1 MLTAQ
6 EYFEQ
11 AHMSAHDWMNRAVAA
26 IDEKFGDG
34 FARAHPELVGAY
46 MQTCALDFMASF
58 STSELS
64 GALERIADALD
75 E

>member
-1 MLTAQ
+1 MLTPT

-11 AHMSAHDWMNRAVAA
+11 SHKSAHDWMLRAVEA
-26 IDEKFGDG
+26 IDRQFGDG

-46 MQTCALDFMASF
+46 MQTCAIDFAA
-58 STSELS
+58 TSGVAELS
-64 GALERIADALD
+64 AALIRLADMLD